1 MTAPVLSHNFTLPM
15 PFPVPAAQLFAA
27 LVEPAQLER
36 WLCNHA
42 SVDLSAQRY
51 HFHGPAVLGAPT
63 APAQQL
69 VSVEPGASLRFRWSL
84 HGVAT
89 EVTYRVSP
97 EDKDAQKSHLQITH
111 DVFGELPFASPRHA
125 IDDWWRLA
133 TGNLMSHL
141 EDNGH
146 AVLPDFTRDT
156 AEVVVS
162 IEIAAPPAKVF
173 RTLLDPALM
182 TRWLGTVA
190 RVDRATGEYSYGF
203 KYEVEGKTVHGGP
216 TRILELVPD
225 EKLVT
230 DWPDWRGDDTKPKTH
245 VTWALAALP
254 PDGKRTRLT
263 LTHAGFAHPVDRS
276 DYQQGWWYFL
286 EQLRSV
292 SESPE
297 GASETGAV
305 TP

>member
-1 MTAPVLSHNFTLPM
+1 MTATNEPAFTQVFKLPM
-15 PFPVPAAQLFAA
+15 PFPVPAPQLFAA

-42 SVDLSAQRY
+42 SVDLAAGRY
-51 HFHGPAVLGAPT
+51 HFHGPAVLGAPSSPT
-63 APAQQL
+63 QEL
-69 VSVEPGASLRFRWSL
+69 LSVEPGASLRFRWRL
-84 HGVAT
+84 HEVAT

-97 EDKDAQKSHLQITH
+97 DEDDAGKSQLHITH
-111 DVFGELPFASPRHA
+111 EVFGGLPFASPRHA

-141 EDNGH
+141 EDNGN

-162 IEIAAPPAKVF
+162 IEISAAPAKVF
-173 RTLLDPALM
+173 RALLDPSLM

-190 RVDRATGEYSYGF
+190 RVDRDTGEYSYGF
-203 KYEVEGKTVHGGP
+203 TYEVEGKTVHGGP

-225 EKLVT
+225 QKLVT
-230 DWPDWRGDDTKPKTH
+230 DWPDWRGDATKPKTH
-245 VTWALAALP
+245 VTWSLAPLP
-254 PDGKRTRLT
+254 PDGARTRLT

-276 DYQQGWWYFL
+276 DYQQGWRYFL
-286 EQLRSV
+286 EQIRSV
-292 SESPE
+292 SEAAEADSP
-297 GASETGAV
+297 ASS
-305 TP
+305 